1 MEKFAFILHP
11 LDMGQITRKY
21 RIAKKIPEK
30 LVAGAFRHK
39 RPWAIS
45 EITGIKSPTGRE
57 AMGWFIVVPLLP
69 HQILNLKEKYVIKKI
84 VKGCK
89 VASKLGAK
97 IVGLGAF
104 TALVGGGGRAVAEE
118 AEIAVTT
125 GNTYTIAT
133 AIEGTRKAA
142 ELMDINLEEACVAV
156 VGATGSIGS
165 VCAQVLAPQVERL
178 YLIGRDEGK
187 LAEVTARVR
196 ENLPGEADKVIYS
209 TQVSQ
214 SVGQADIIISVTS
227 AIDFVIH
234 PEDIKAGAVVC
245 DVARPRDVAEAVA
258 EVRDDVL
265 VIDGG
270 VVKPPGD
277 VDFHFNFGLPPGLA
291 LACMAETMIL
301 ALEGRYEDYTIGKDI
316 SIEQVEEI
324 KEMAKRHGFE
334 LGGFRS
340 FEKALTVEQIE
351 KIREKAKS
359 KPL

>member
-1 MEKFAFILHP
+1 M
-11 LDMGQITRKY
+11 
-21 RIAKKIPEK
+21 
-30 LVAGAFRHK
+30 
-39 RPWAIS
+39 
-45 EITGIKSPTGRE
+45 
-57 AMGWFIVVPLLP
+57 
-69 HQILNLKEKYVIKKI
+69 
-84 VKGCK
+84 
-89 VASKLGAK
+89 
-97 IVGLGAF
+97 
-104 TALVGGGGRAVAEE
+104 
-118 AEIAVTT
+118 
-125 GNTYTIAT
+125 
-133 AIEGTRKAA
+133 
-142 ELMDINLEEACVAV
+142 
-156 VGATGSIGS
+156 
-165 VCAQVLAPQVERL
+165 
-178 YLIGRDEGK
+178 
-187 LAEVTARVR
+187 
-196 ENLPGEADKVIYS
+196 
-209 TQVSQ
+209 
-214 SVGQADIIISVTS
+214 
-227 AIDFVIH
+227 
-234 PEDIKAGAVVC
+234 VC